1 MRTFLF
7 RVDYPDRVPF
17 EKSRSLEGEAEA
29 IAYARQL
36 LIDWPDCAAIDV
48 LQAGE
53 LVDRICG
60 GDRVRR
66 TAAEGH

>member
-1 MRTFLF
+1 MRMFLF
-7 RVDYPDRVPF
+7 RVDHPNRVPF

-36 LIDWPDCAAIDV
+36 LADWPDCAAIEV

-53 LVDRICG
+53 LVDRL
-60 GDRVRR
+60 RPPRP
-66 TAAEGH
+66 